1 MNARNF
7 GFADSKPADK
17 GVFALT
23 LEAIADPQMQRAERE
38 LVYQEHLVAQKFTQE
53 RDNEIEPFGGW

>member
-1 MNARNF
+1 MNARNY

-23 LEAIADPQMQRAERE
+23 LEVIADSQIQRAERE
-38 LVYQEHLVAQKFTQE
+38 FVRQEHLMAQKSTLE
-53 RDNEIEPFGGW
+53 RDSESEPFGGW

>member
-1 MNARNF
+1 MNARNY

-17 GVFALT
+17 GIFALT

-38 LVYQEHLVAQKFTQE
+38 LARQMHQVEQKSTQE
-53 RDNEIEPFGGW
+53 RDSEIEPFGGW